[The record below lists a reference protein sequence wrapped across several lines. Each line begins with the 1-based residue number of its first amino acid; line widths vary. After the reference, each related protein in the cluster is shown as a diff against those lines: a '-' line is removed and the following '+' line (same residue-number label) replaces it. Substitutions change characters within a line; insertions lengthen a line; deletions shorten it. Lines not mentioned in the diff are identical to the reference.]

1 MPEKLLAASAMDLKR
16 NEAKGSEG
24 DVEIRL
30 LICCSVFELFFF
42 FLLLERVF
50 NTVFGL
56 VNKVYRPINRVC

>member
-16 NEAKGSEG
+16 NEAKESEG
-24 DVEIRL
+24 GGNQTVNL
-30 LICCSVFELFFF
+30 LQCICAVF

>member
-24 DVEIRL
+24 GGNQTVNL
-30 LICCSVFELFFF
+30 LQCILRCFFLFF
-42 FLLLERVF
+42 ERVF

>member
-16 NEAKGSEG
+16 NDAKGSEG
-24 DVEIRL
+24 GGNQTVNL
-30 LICCSVFELFFF
+30 LQCICAVFF

>member
-24 DVEIRL
+24 GGNQTVNL
-30 LICCSVFELFFF
+30 LQCICAVFFLFF
-42 FLLLERVF
+42 ERVF